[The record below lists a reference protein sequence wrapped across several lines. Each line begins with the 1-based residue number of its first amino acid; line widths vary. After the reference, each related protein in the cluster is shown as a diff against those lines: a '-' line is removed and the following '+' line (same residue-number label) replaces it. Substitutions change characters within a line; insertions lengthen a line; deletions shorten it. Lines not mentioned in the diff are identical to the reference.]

1 MLDCRLQKQIY
12 APPSRYVVE
21 KQEAQCD
28 MERAFEDMYL
38 QATGTAVQYQFILS
52 VTRLSVVHAC
62 TVTVTFNFFLLVNL
76 QIIWVT

>member
-1 MLDCRLQKQIY
+1 MYSATARLMLDCRLQKQIY

-38 QATGTAVQYQFILS
+38 QATGTTVKLRFILS
-52 VTRLSVVHAC
+52 STRLSALHTVHA
-62 TVTVTFNFFLLVNL
+62 
-76 QIIWVT
+76 Q

>member
-1 MLDCRLQKQIY
+1 MLAWCLEKQID

-38 QATGTAVQYQFILS
+38 QATGTAGQSQFICQSRVCLMYM
-52 VTRLSVVHAC
+52 HA
-62 TVTVTFNFFLLVNL
+62 
-76 QIIWVT
+76 Q